1 MAGPPEST
9 SPKPQ
14 LRGVRGHPLALLIT
28 LALFAGLTAA
38 AFHGVEIYEEYE
50 HTRHA
55 AGEELRDRAILLA
68 QQAETRL
75 ETIDQIVAAAVF
87 RLSRSAAMTETQS
100 ELFERGVAFAPDL
113 FALAHYDRE
122 GRYQGGYSRD
132 GQHRNDCSDCRFF
145 RVHRTEGQDH
155 FLGLAF
161 DDESGRDPRLGISRR
176 VVDAQGHMVGAV
188 VGIVDAERFRHRLI
202 ERMGEKIDRAAL
214 FDRAGVA
221 LVTWRRNDA
230 RPGPDLLSQTAR
242 RLAPLGPETSSLR
255 LDPTEGAFA
264 SLAPYPLWIGTAL
277 DHSRFFASW
286 RSTAQTN
293 LMLLVG
299 VLAVLAILTG
309 LGGRQIR
316 IRRHAEQAL
325 RDAVASQDAAI
336 NAVNDKLRQ
345 ESAKR
350 ILVDTALKESEMR
363 FHHFMDNLPIG
374 AYIKRPDGR
383 YLYANR
389 RFSEVCELGDQ
400 PVRDRTAYDLFSESI
415 AMTTT
420 AIDREVLSQR
430 KAISRNVTFRQGERT
445 RHFVA
450 CKFPIP
456 LADGSLVI
464 GGATIDTTEQQQA
477 LQALHQ
483 AQKMEAMGH
492 LTGGIAHDFNNLL
505 TVILGNMEMLIDELG
520 EMPDLAHHA
529 NEARLAAKRGRALT
543 QRLLGMFRR
552 RPGSPDDHCE
562 VNGLVASMSDLLRR
576 TLGDAIEVR
585 ISVLPRAI
593 LVPMEAGL
601 LESVLINLA
610 INARDAMPEGGR
622 LDIAV
627 REPPAQAASDKMP
640 PVLITVADS
649 GQGMAPEIARRA
661 FDPFFTTKSGERGSG
676 LGLTMVH
683 SAVNQAGGDAI
694 LESDLGKGTVI
705 TLKLPRLEGRAV
717 GLENGLG
724 DAEARFGGRGERI
737 LVVEDEPEVRRVA
750 MTMLARLGYQVESVD
765 TGVEALNR
773 LRTTDP
779 AIDLVFSDIVMRGG
793 LDGLAL
799 ADAIAKDWP
808 GLPVLLASG
817 HSDRL
822 DRMVGERPP
831 VLAKP
836 YDRATLARR
845 VRERLDQVRATAK
858 T

>member
-1 MAGPPEST
+1 MAF
-9 SPKPQ
+9 
-14 LRGVRGHPLALLIT
+14 LIA
-28 LALFAGLTAA
+28 LALFAGLTAI
-38 AFHGVEIYEEYE
+38 AFHGFEIYEDYT
-50 HTRHA
+50 HTQHEA
-55 AGEELRDRAILLA
+55 QEELRDRAVLLA

-87 RLSRSAAMTETQS
+87 RLSRPAAMTETQS

-113 FALAHYDRE
+113 FALAHYDRQ

-145 RVHRTEGQDH
+145 RVHRAEGRDH

-176 VVDAQGHMVGAV
+176 IVDSQGQMVGAV

-214 FDRAGVA
+214 FDRAGIA
-221 LVTWRRNDA
+221 LVTWQRNDS

-242 RLAPLGPETSSLR
+242 RLAPLGPETGSLR
-255 LDPTEGAFA
+255 LDPAEGAFA

-277 DHSRFFASW
+277 DRDRFFASW
-286 RSTAQTN
+286 RSKAQTN
-293 LMLLVG
+293 VILLVG
-299 VLAVLAILTG
+299 VLAVLAGLAG
-309 LGGRQIR
+309 LGARQIR
-316 IRRHAEQAL
+316 VRRRAEQAM
-325 RDAVASQDAAI
+325 RDAVAAQDAAI
-336 NAVNDKLRQ
+336 NAVNAKLR
-345 ESAKR
+345 EETAKR
-350 ILVDTALKESEMR
+350 ILVDTAFKESELR

-374 AYIKRPDGR
+374 AYIKHPDGR
-383 YLYANR
+383 YLYANK

-400 PVRDRTAYDLFSESI
+400 PVRDRTVYDLFSESL
-415 AMTTT
+415 AMTAT

-430 KAISRNVTFRQGERT
+430 KAISRNVAFRQGERT
-445 RHFVA
+445 RHFIA

-464 GGATIDTTEQQQA
+464 GGASIDTTEQQQA

-505 TVILGNMEMLIDELG
+505 TIILGNMEMLIDELG

-552 RPGSPDDHCE
+552 HTGSPDDQCE
-562 VNGLVASMSDLLRR
+562 VNSLVASMSDLLRR

-627 REPPAQAASDKMP
+627 REPPASTATASDPAP
-640 PVLITVADS
+640 PVLITVADT
-649 GQGMAPEIARRA
+649 GQGMDPAVARRA

-683 SAVNQAGGDAI
+683 SAVTQAGGDVI

-705 TLKLPRLEGRAV
+705 TLKLPRLEGRSVASDY
-717 GLENGLG
+717 GLG
-724 DAEARFGGRGERI
+724 DAEARLAGRGERI

-750 MTMLARLGYQVESVD
+750 MHMLARLGYQVESVD

-773 LRTTDP
+773 LRTAEP
-779 AIDLVFSDIVMRGG
+779 AIDLVFSDIVMPGG

-836 YDRATLARR
+836 YDRSTLARQ
-845 VRERLDQVRATAK
+845 VRERLDQVRLTAK
-858 T
+858 M